1 MENGDLGDEGLEPSN
16 DVFEVL
22 VLVLHLNLGVILRLS
37 ITEELTLVTS
47 SSPPFVFGLGRKRKR
62 KRGVDAV
69 ELTEAASSSGP
80 PLLVL
85 VLVLVLV
92 LLERKLQLECN
103 LGVEGLEEAEVLK
116 KASFPEVVLGVGAV
130 FCWTSPS
137 TGESEGFLG
146 IVVQKAL
153 RHPVPIWSWR

>member
-1 MENGDLGDEGLEPSN
+1 MEKGDLGDEGLEPSN

-22 VLVLHLNLGVILRLS
+22 VLVLHLSLGVILRLS
-37 ITEELTLVTS
+37 ITEELNLVTS
-47 SSPPFVFGLGRKRKR
+47 LSSPFVFGLGRKRNR
-62 KRGVDAV
+62 KRGV
-69 ELTEAASSSGP
+69 ELTEAVSSKSGP

-85 VLVLVLV
+85 VMVLV

-103 LGVEGLEEAEVLK
+103 LGVEGLEEAEEVLK

-137 TGESEGFLG
+137 TGESKGFLG